1 MKWSEILEDK
11 TLEDL
16 PYKIEQDQWGNI
28 VMSPA
33 SNKHGFIRT
42 LLSMMLG
49 QHSESGIAF
58 VECSIQTSK
67 GVKVADVIW
76 ASRQFFQN
84 NGLET
89 PYRSAPE
96 ICIEIRS
103 PSNSMAELKEK
114 KELYFARGAREVWI
128 CDESGQIHFYNHI
141 SAIERST
148 IFATFPCDISD
159 KIEDAGGHAPSI

>member
-11 TLEDL
+11 TLVDL
-16 PYKIEQDQWGNI
+16 SYKIEQDQWGNI

-33 SNKHGFIRT
+33 SNKHGFIQT

-49 QHSESGIAF
+49 QHNDSGIVF

-89 PYRSAPE
+89 PYQTAPE

-103 PSNSMAELKEK
+103 PSNSMAELEEK

-141 SAIERST
+141 SSIERSE
-148 IFATFPCDISD
+148 IFAIFPCDISD
-159 KIEDAGGHAPSI
+159 KIEDGSEQTPSI